1 MACKPCLRREKGLRA
16 EEGEGERLKKTVGR
30 LNQKPHF
37 RGFNTEL
44 NTGADGAA
52 LSGYVK

>member
-1 MACKPCLRREKGLRA
+1 MVCKPCLRREKGLRA